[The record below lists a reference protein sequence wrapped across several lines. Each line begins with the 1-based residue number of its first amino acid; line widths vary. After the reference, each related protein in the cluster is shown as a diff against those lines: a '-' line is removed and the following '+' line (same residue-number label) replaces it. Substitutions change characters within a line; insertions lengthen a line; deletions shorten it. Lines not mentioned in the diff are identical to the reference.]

1 MGVNRYDRNDGLAKF
16 NSDQYEEDVVPLMQ
30 REYLLYPLE
39 EIQNVGMSLV
49 VKALECAD
57 EVLSSE
63 KSPVK
68 DKMSAGNMVLNV
80 LKFVEAK
87 RKSDMENLEDKG
99 GGVEMDV

>member
-1 MGVNRYDRNDGLAKF
+1 MSINRYKKNDGLAKF
-16 NSDQYEEDVVPLMQ
+16 NDKLYEEQVVPLMQ
-30 REYLLYPLE
+30 REYLVYPLE
-39 EIQNVGMSLV
+39 DIQNVGMSLV

-57 EVLSSE
+57 EVLSSDQY
-63 KSPVK
+63 PMK

-87 RKSDMENLEDKG
+87 KKSDMDSLEDKG